1 MAGCHFTAPS
11 FMASQT
17 VTNALL
23 EANPSGAHNKDGE
36 GCMPLHYAA
45 LKAALVMSSLLR
57 ANPKAPVNK
66 DDEGLLPLHHVCS
79 KGAAEGSVLKAKQ

>member
-1 MAGCHFTAPS
+1 
-11 FMASQT
+11 
-17 VTNALL
+17 
-23 EANPSGAHNKDGE
+23 
-36 GCMPLHYAA
+36 MPLHYAA
-45 LKAALVMSSLLR
+45 LKAAPVMSSLLR